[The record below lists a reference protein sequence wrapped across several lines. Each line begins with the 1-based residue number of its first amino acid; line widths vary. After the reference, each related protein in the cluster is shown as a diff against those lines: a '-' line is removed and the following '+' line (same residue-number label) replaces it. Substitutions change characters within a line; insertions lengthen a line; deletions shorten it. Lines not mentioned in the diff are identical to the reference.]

1 MSTHPLRDVQKHGQ
15 SIWLDH
21 IDRQLILSGGLREMI
36 ENDGLRGVT
45 SNPSIFE
52 EAIGGGDAYAGLIAA
67 LALEDHSAE
76 QIYEALTVGD
86 VQLAADEFRDLHASC
101 G

>member
-21 IDRQLILSGGLREMI
+21 IDRRLIMSGGLREMI
-36 ENDGLRGVT
+36 EEEGLRGVT

-67 LALEDHSAE
+67 LALLEIFSTIQVKLNGRSCDHSLDPL
-76 QIYEALTVGD
+76 IF
-86 VQLAADEFRDLHASC
+86 VQ